1 MQEDEGFPPAQDP
14 DFASSGLA
22 SAMENTAEQE
32 QAAPEASSGKAG
44 WFGSFM
50 RKSQKQ
56 APAAQAGF
64 SQSEP
69 EPEPGLM
76 DQTEPEP
83 EPEPAAAD
91 LLQFPRPSPGFAA
104 QTADR
109 NVRSL
114 DDARAAVRNVFASL
128 GEHRS
133 YQPASSIQA
142 PVTAYADT
150 EQDGFPFRRPP
161 ETAGADTSGWDS
173 EPGEEQDFSHGYGQG
188 TDGSA
193 TDGGWTPAGAEGADT
208 ADSQGWLQ
216 GWQPREET
224 QAPSEGDPDAQLR
237 AALQAHF
244 PSHIA
249 PAGSEPD
256 PAPAPQP
263 QFLQDDLAAED
274 GEAPL
279 PEALTAFWQRPL
291 PPPRDEPQAS
301 GMAPLEDE
309 GEPPVSEIVFDERLF
324 RELEESRELAQQQPR
339 PSEARGAL
347 ALAAAWGLF
356 LCVAGGLTAGLFGF
370 REIAADALPG
380 LAPFYRAVGMPVTVQ
395 PVIFEGIHY
404 EWSVADFKPVLH
416 IKGAVYNRAHR
427 GVNAP
432 DLLVS
437 IKDDDPGLDKEFP
450 ASLPVEGGRIEPGDR
465 AEFEIEL
472 LSPSATIATVE
483 LQLRNVR

>member
-1 MQEDEGFPPAQDP
+1 M
-14 DFASSGLA
+14 
-22 SAMENTAEQE
+22 
-32 QAAPEASSGKAG
+32 
-44 WFGSFM
+44 
-50 RKSQKQ
+50 
-56 APAAQAGF
+56 
-64 SQSEP
+64 
-69 EPEPGLM
+69 
-76 DQTEPEP
+76 
-83 EPEPAAAD
+83 
-91 LLQFPRPSPGFAA
+91 
-104 QTADR
+104 DR

-150 EQDGFPFRRPP
+150 EQDGFPFRRPQ
-161 ETAGADTSGWDS
+161 ETAGAGTSGWDS
-173 EPGEEQDFSHGYGQG
+173 EPGEEQDFGHGYGQG

-193 TDGGWTPAGAEGADT
+193 TDSGWPPAGADGEGADT

-216 GWQPREET
+216 GWQPPEET
-224 QAPSEGDPDAQLR
+224 QAPSAGELDAQLR

-244 PSHIA
+244 PSHTA

-256 PAPAPQP
+256 PDPAPQP

-301 GMAPLEDE
+301 GMAPQEDE

-339 PSEARGAL
+339 PSEPRGAL

-427 GVNAP
+427 GVNVP

-437 IKDDDPGLDKEFP
+437 IKDDDPALDKEFP
-450 ASLPVEGGRIEPGDR
+450 ASLPVDGGRIEPGDR
-465 AEFEIEL
+465 AEFEVEL